1 LDVLKKQKEKYK
13 TKSKK
18 MKEIL
23 KKLKTSSTESQENR
37 SFQDLNLKDETS
49 NKVDDSVS
57 LITNLL
63 CNMK

>member
-1 LDVLKKQKEKYK
+1 MDVLKKQKEKYK

-37 SFQDLNLKDETS
+37 SFQDLNLKGQWYKSILHLKYT
-49 NKVDDSVS
+49 
-57 LITNLL
+57 I
-63 CNMK
+63 